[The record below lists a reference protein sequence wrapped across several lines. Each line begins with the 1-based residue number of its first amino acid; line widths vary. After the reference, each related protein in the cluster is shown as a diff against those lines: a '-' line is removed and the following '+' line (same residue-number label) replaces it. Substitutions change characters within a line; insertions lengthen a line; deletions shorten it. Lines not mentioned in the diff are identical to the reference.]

1 MGPMMMLLM
10 MTWETRN
17 CQTWTLWLA
26 AAEITQQ
33 VKQTLNVKDEQMYF
47 YDRDKNFRIIM

>member
-1 MGPMMMLLM
+1 MMMLLM